1 MKEITSKTSEL
12 RRPGPYGPAS
22 ELVPKNQKVETV
34 EYSDNLF
41 DVLLRI
47 CQGGYSQ
54 TPVKKDGKV
63 IGMIDMQ
70 SLKLILQKKEIEAQL
85 KKYPCGDFIN
95 EKICYLNPEEWVE
108 NKSEWLEDGSA
119 LVGNPGEIMGL
130 LTSADILRALSD
142 YAEAF
147 ILIEEIE
154 TTLRPILEQFFPANK
169 REEIFEKRNALE
181 VKRKEAKKQTGHV
194 EDQYKKIEDL
204 TFGEYESL
212 VEDREFESVLK
223 KFSFWSWKKFIEE
236 TKATRKIRN
245 DLMHFR
251 SRAGISETEKLRLF
265 KEHLNQAYKKLQ
277 PKQVDIKITT
287 PPPE

>member
-1 MKEITSKTSEL
+1 MTDKTNTTPEL

-22 ELVPKNQKVETV
+22 ELIPKNQIVETV

-54 TPVKKDGKV
+54 TPVKQDGKI

-70 SLKLILQKKEIEAQL
+70 SLKLILQRNEIEAQL
-85 KKYPCGDFIN
+85 RKYQCGDFIN
-95 EKICYLNPEEWVE
+95 ENICYLKPDEWVE
-108 NKSEWLEDGSA
+108 NKSAWLEDGSA
-119 LVGNPGEIMGL
+119 LVGNPEEIIGL

-142 YAEAF
+142 YTEAF

-154 TTLRPILEQFFPANK
+154 TTLRPILEKFFPADK
-169 REEIFEKRNALE
+169 RERIFEMRNAIEANKKE
-181 VKRKEAKKQTGHV
+181 VKKQSKNV

-212 VEDREFESVLK
+212 VEDREFESIRE
-223 KFSFWSWKKFIEE
+223 KFTFWSWKKFIEE
-236 TKATRKIRN
+236 TKAARKIRN

-251 SRAGISETEKLRLF
+251 SRAGLSETERLRLF

-277 PKQVDIKITT
+277 SKPVDLPVSSK
-287 PPPE
+287 